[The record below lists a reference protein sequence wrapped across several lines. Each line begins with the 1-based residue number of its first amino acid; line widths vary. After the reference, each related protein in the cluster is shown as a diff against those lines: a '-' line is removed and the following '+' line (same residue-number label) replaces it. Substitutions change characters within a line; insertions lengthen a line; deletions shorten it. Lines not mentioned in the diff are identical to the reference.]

1 MTGPAT
7 SSREG
12 QKGPESRVGRKGV
25 QLGSQW
31 SLKYL
36 RNISSAWRCLL
47 GIECLEPEIGKEA
60 WAGNG
65 DLRVVSVDVGIEA
78 VIQMGFSLARYGA

>member
-12 QKGPESRVGRKGV
+12 QKGPESRVGRKGGI

-36 RNISSAWRCLL
+36 RNICVEMSA
-47 GIECLEPEIGKEA
+47 GYCLEPEIGKKA

-78 VIQMGFSLARYGA
+78 VIQMGFP